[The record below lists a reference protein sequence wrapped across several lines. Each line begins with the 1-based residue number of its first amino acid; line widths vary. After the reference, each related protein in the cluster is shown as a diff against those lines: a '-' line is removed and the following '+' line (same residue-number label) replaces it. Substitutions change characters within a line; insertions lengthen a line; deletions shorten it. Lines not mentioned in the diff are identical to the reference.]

1 MDCLVQ
7 LLELVL
13 AAAGHCEGWT
23 ISVGGQSP
31 ESRVQSGHKIIIII
45 ITFCQYQPRERGD
58 TRYQLS
64 YNEAYLPT
72 LHRIR
77 LGIPFC
83 GDSYNTH
90 STLPMLQVFRRRGEG
105 REMED
110 KKISGYCLLNHLL
123 DQQRRLQI
131 FLD

>member
-1 MDCLVQ
+1 MDNQCWRTL
-7 LLELVL
+7 
-13 AAAGHCEGWT
+13 
-23 ISVGGQSP
+23 
-31 ESRVQSGHKIIIII
+31 SRVQSPVGAQNNYNYNYVLSIPAEAEREGTLVTNSA
-45 ITFCQYQPRERGD
+45 ITR
-58 TRYQLS
+58 
-64 YNEAYLPT
+64 
-72 LHRIR
+72 RIYPHYTG
-77 LGIPFC
+77 LGSAFHSVVT

-123 DQQRRLQI
+123 DQQRILQI